1 MSSNV
6 YTIAFV
12 LEKIHQPAERSF
24 DLRLRLDGHDWCAMG
39 EIWTSDLPVGF
50 TFTTILSSFKNAQ
63 QFTVDIGLSSAKSSF
78 LAQLQLPKLPG
89 TEVLS
94 SRGLSVLYSDTVG
107 NQVLAVTVAVQVR
120 KYYHQPTEEL
130 NIELRQSGTQTER
143 AETRTV
149 QTQVHRRRS
158 TTGSNTELHL
168 LSAAELENTVANVV
182 AEHLREKKPAIMD
195 HSKPIDI
202 PTKGILTEE
211 APLDGKLGK
220 NVVPRL
226 QKLRVLDKMIVERST
241 LVDRFNANIV
251 KQEIAR
257 KKAIIQKARTLAE
270 HPPLREV
277 KETVVTSAKPHK
289 PRKTREVSTQSEKV
303 ASSSSPNSSTTSGTT
318 SVSEESDK
326 SESET
331 SDESTSEE
339 QTSEE
344 TSTESSTDSSL
355 SSKETILR
363 RSSIAAVKDVPETIT
378 DGSERVR
385 ETTTT
390 PLSPTSLYLKQLREK
405 ILKERMEKI

>member
-12 LEKIHQPAERSF
+12 LEKIHQPTERSF
-24 DLRLRLDGHDWCAMG
+24 DLRLRLDGHDWCGMG

-63 QFTVDIGLSSAKSSF
+63 QFT
-78 LAQLQLPKLPG
+78 
-89 TEVLS
+89 EVLS

-107 NQVLAVTVAVQVR
+107 NQVLAVTLAVQVK

-182 AEHLREKKPAIMD
+182 AEHLREKKPAILG
-195 HSKPIDI
+195 PAVPTDI

-241 LVDRFNANIV
+241 LVDRFDANIV

-257 KKAIIQKARTLAE
+257 KKAVIQKARTLAE
-270 HPPLREV
+270 HPPLKEV
-277 KETVVTSAKPHK
+277 KETVTTSAKPQK
-289 PRKTREVSTQSEKV
+289 PRKTLDASTQSEKV

-318 SVSEESDK
+318 SVSGESEK
-326 SESET
+326 SEESET

-344 TSTESSTDSSL
+344 TSTESSADSSF

-363 RSSIAAVKDVPETIT
+363 RSSIAAE
-378 DGSERVR
+378 
-385 ETTTT
+385 
-390 PLSPTSLYLKQLREK
+390 
-405 ILKERMEKI
+405 